1 MPDQSVTAAP
11 SNNYLSIKVA
21 AIYMVFSLLWIYFS
35 DRILDNLVQDPE
47 LILQLQTYKGWAFV
61 CISGLLIYSLTHL
74 GMRQK
79 HDIQHQLDQK
89 SEQQQQ
95 VLNTLS
101 HSIIQYSL
109 DGQIS
114 YLNPAAMSLYGS
126 QNDHPDHKLP
136 TLHLT
141 DICHLEE
148 DVHRLTSSL
157 FNLAKDGQISGQL
170 RLSQRS
176 LNDHLFTASFD
187 WTVQKDAQGL
197 ITGFIAAVTDIS
209 EQQRH
214 QQQLD
219 QAALVFDVADEGYM
233 ITDAQGTILNVNP
246 SFSRI
251 TGYSAEQIIGQS
263 PSLLSSGKHEEAFY
277 EALWDQ
283 LVRTGHWQGEFVNKN
298 AAGDEQHI
306 WQKIYALKDSQGI
319 VQKYIAILYEINNLK
334 QTGIDDLTQLP
345 NLPQLRDRLS
355 ALIPEAEKRRE
366 HFCIA
371 YIDLDN
377 FQGINDSFGH
387 QTGDQ
392 LVQEVA
398 QRLAELCGPEDII
411 ARQGG
416 DEFIILGRD
425 MTPIQGNV
433 EFADKLLASFTDPFE
448 LQGQKLFITASIGL
462 CCYPED
468 GENTSTLLRN
478 ADTALFRAKDT
489 GKNNYQF
496 YTTQLTSN
504 AVQKM
509 EVEIDLRRAVT
520 ESPQEFVVFY
530 QPQINLETG
539 MIASAEALVR
549 WQHPDGK
556 RIGPDQFIPAAES
569 TGLIIP
575 LGKQILQQA
584 CTDFLAWQAAGLPL
598 DRVCVNVSMIQLLRS
613 NLRDDVLE
621 VLQTTGLAAHHLE
634 LEVTETALMKEN
646 EQVAEILSQLQSLG
660 IAIAIDDFGTGYS
673 SLGRLQSLPV
683 DRLKIDRSF
692 MPESA
697 DDHHDHALITSVLS
711 LAKNLDLEVVAEGV
725 ETEYQ
730 AELLIKNR
738 CQLAQGYLY
747 SPPVSQV
754 EFIRWASMY
763 SQVMSA

>member
-1 MPDQSVTAAP
+1 MSDQPVRPQP
-11 SNNYLSIKVA
+11 SLNFMSIRVA
-21 AIYMVFSLLWIYFS
+21 AIYMAFSLLWIYFS
-35 DRILDNLVQDPE
+35 DRLLNKLVQDPE

-74 GMRQK
+74 GMRHK
-79 HDIQHQLDQK
+79 HNIEHQLNQK
-89 SEQQQQ
+89 SKHLQQ
-95 VLNTLS
+95 VLSNIS
-101 HSIIQYSL
+101 HSIVQYSL
-109 DGQIS
+109 DGRIG
-114 YLNPAAMSLYGS
+114 YVNPAACRLYCIDS
-126 QNDHPDHKLP
+126 NNTLP
-136 TLHLT
+136 HL
-141 DICHLEE
+141 DQLCIQPE

-157 FNLAKDGQISGQL
+157 LNLSKEGQNSGQL
-170 RLSQRS
+170 RLGQQDLNGQR
-176 LNDHLFTASFD
+176 FTASFD

-197 ITGFIAAVTDIS
+197 IIGFIAAITDIS
-209 EQQRH
+209 EQQRY

-219 QAALVFDVADEGYM
+219 QAALVFDIADEGYM
-233 ITDAQGTILNVNP
+233 ITDAKGCILSVNP
-246 SFSRI
+246 SFCRI
-251 TGYSAEQIIGQS
+251 TGFSTEQMLGQT
-263 PSLLSSGKHEEAFY
+263 PAMLSSGQHDKAFY
-277 EALWDQ
+277 QALWDQ
-283 LVRTGHWQGEFVNKN
+283 LLRTGHWQGEFVNKN
-298 AAGDEQHI
+298 AAGEEQHI
-306 WQKIYALKDSQGI
+306 WQKIYALKDTQGI
-319 VQKYIAILYEINNLK
+319 VQKYVSILYEINNLK
-334 QTGIDDLTQLP
+334 QTGLDDLTQLP

-371 YIDLDN
+371 YVDLDN

-398 QRLAELCGPEDII
+398 CRLAELIGPEDIL

-416 DEFIILGRD
+416 DEFIVLGRN
-425 MTPIQGNV
+425 MTPIQGNLD
-433 EFADKLLASFTDPFE
+433 FADKLLASFNEPFE

-496 YTTQLTSN
+496 YTAQLTNN

-509 EVEIDLRRAVT
+509 EVEIDLRRAIT
-520 ESPQEFVVFY
+520 ESPQEFIVFY

-575 LGKQILQQA
+575 LGKQILEQA
-584 CTDFLAWQAAGLPL
+584 CLDFLAWQAAGLPL
-598 DRVCVNVSMIQLLRS
+598 ERVCVNVSMVQLLRS
-613 NLRDDVLE
+613 NFRDDVLE
-621 VLQTTGLAAHHLE
+621 VLQTTGLAAQYLE

-646 EQVAEILSQLQSLG
+646 EQVAAILSQLQSLG
-660 IAIAIDDFGTGYS
+660 IDIAIDDFGTGYS

-697 DDHHDHALITSVLS
+697 NDHHDHALITSVLS
-711 LAKNLDLEVVAEGV
+711 LAKNLDLEVIAEGV